1 MEPVRET
8 AGLTLRAIVRYVRAR
23 GGDAAVARVLEL
35 AGERERAEAYDDP
48 RRWWSYETKVNVF
61 AAAAKVLGDESI
73 GLQVG
78 QSILTYSVNTPLR
91 LGLLLLGGPAQL
103 IRLIATT
110 GAKFN
115 AAADMSAVS
124 ASGGVATV
132 RYRLR
137 PGYTPSRYDCDYTR
151 GLLTQVPA
159 LYGRPPATVVHEAC
173 QVEGADACVYT
184 VRWRRRRW
192 WPRRRVAA
200 EDTSGE
206 VLAGRMELLQR
217 TVAELV
223 AAEQPDRALALVA
236 DRAGYAVNAQAFLLV
251 ASPGLGEPRQ
261 VHGYGLSPD
270 EIEVLS
276 AAPPTSFDGTLVVDI
291 ASPNRYY
298 GYLVAFCS
306 DFFEAERRMLDAYA
320 NLAAVALDAL
330 SALESAAERQ
340 RIAESLLELAHRLAR
355 ARTAAE
361 VAEVTVDAVRSVM
374 AADMASVLLHS
385 DGRLRMAATAGAAD
399 ERLRKARRLAISPED
414 TALFDKFQSA
424 EGAPRTYDRD
434 STDPFVLGLLDTFGH
449 DMLVVADIALP
460 GHPYGVLVAAYD
472 TRHGTAKAREVV
484 HRLAGIADQAA
495 TVLRTC
501 ELLETNWRLAHVD
514 ALTGL
519 ANRRAFLA
527 ALETAIAAG
536 EGGVLFIDLD
546 AFKAV
551 NDTLGHAAGD
561 ELLAAVAGRLNACVR
576 TGDLVA
582 RLGGDE
588 FVVLTRGALGA
599 AALPDLADRIEA
611 AFRAPV
617 AVLDGTLVEARASVG
632 GTRFTAGEPSRN
644 VLHRADTAMY
654 EAKRGA
660 VAVLH

>member
-8 AGLTLRAIVRYVRAR
+8 AGITLRAIVRYVRAR
-23 GGDAAVARVLEL
+23 GGDAAVLRTLEL
-35 AGERERAEAYDDP
+35 AGEHEPVEAYDDP
-48 RRWWSYETKVNVF
+48 RRWWSYETKINVF
-61 AAAAKVLGDESI
+61 AAAAKALGDESI
-73 GLQVG
+73 AMQVG
-78 QSILTYSVNTPLR
+78 ESILTYSVNTPLR

-110 GAKFN
+110 SAKFN
-115 AAADMSAVS
+115 AAADMSVVS
-124 ASGGVATV
+124 SSGGVATV

-137 PGYTPSRYDCDYTR
+137 SGYTPSRYDCDYTR
-151 GLLTQVPA
+151 GLLTQLPA
-159 LYGRPPATVVHEAC
+159 LFGRPPATVVHEAC
-173 QVEGADACVYT
+173 QVAGADACLYT

-192 WPRRRVAA
+192 WPRRRPAA
-200 EDTSGE
+200 DDTAGD
-206 VLAGRMELLQR
+206 VLIGRLELLQR

-251 ASPGLGEPRQ
+251 ASPSPGAPRQ
-261 VHGYGLSPD
+261 VHGYGLSED
-270 EIEVLS
+270 EIEVLA

-340 RIAESLLELAHRLAR
+340 RIAESLLELARRLAR
-355 ARTAAE
+355 ARTATE
-361 VAEVTVDAVRSVM
+361 VAEVTVEAVRTVM
-374 AADMASVLLHS
+374 AADTASVLLHS
-385 DGRLRMAATAGAAD
+385 DGRLRMAATAGAVD
-399 ERLRKARRLAISPED
+399 ERLSMARRLEISRDD
-414 TALFDKFQSA
+414 TELFDRFRSL

-434 STDPFVLGLLDTFGH
+434 SQDPFVRGLLDKFGH
-449 DMLVVADIALP
+449 EMMVVADIALP
-460 GHPYGVLVAAYD
+460 GNPYGILVAAYD

-527 ALETAIAAG
+527 ALEAALSSG
-536 EGGVLFIDLD
+536 EGAVLFIDLD

-551 NDTLGHAAGD
+551 NDTLGHTAGD
-561 ELLAAVAGRLNACVR
+561 ELLAAVAGRLGGCVR

-588 FVVLTRGALGA
+588 FVVLTHGALGA
-599 AALPDLADRIEA
+599 GALPDLAARIES
-611 AFRAPV
+611 AFRPPV

-632 GTRFTAGEPSRN
+632 GTRFAAGEPSRN

-660 VAVLH
+660 MAVLR